1 MALATQCPHCQT
13 TFRVAHDQ
21 LKLRAGLVRCGS
33 CQEIFN
39 GVEHLRHLE
48 VSRAIQAEPPQGLTS
63 LTPDSIV
70 AVPNPVS
77 AIAATDERPI
87 TNLPEMDVGLVSSPT
102 SATSD
107 ASSTE
112 NTEDEPLARMTL
124 MHVSVDAENPAEAE
138 SELTQAR
145 RHDSSFDTQITTST
159 TETEASP
166 HVPATRHA
174 SETIAPTGERAGLPA
189 QRSAYQDND
198 ELDQAIDYL
207 QRKPWRGRK
216 KSVSRADVEGKSAND
231 ATSDVEEPNFV
242 VRRRFQRQHN
252 NVIRIFFALLA
263 AFLIVS
269 AIAQS
274 VYQWHD
280 LIASRVPASS
290 GAIEFVCQRL
300 GCHIDVPAQIDAVSI
315 ESNELVNAG
324 SAKNLFTLTLLL
336 RNRSNLVQRWP
347 AVELTLLDT
356 ADLPVLRRVLES
368 SNYLPSG
375 VDAKKGFPQNAE
387 QTAKINFEVSQQKVA
402 NYRVLLFYP

>member
-356 ADLPVLRRVLES
+356 ADRPVLRRVLES